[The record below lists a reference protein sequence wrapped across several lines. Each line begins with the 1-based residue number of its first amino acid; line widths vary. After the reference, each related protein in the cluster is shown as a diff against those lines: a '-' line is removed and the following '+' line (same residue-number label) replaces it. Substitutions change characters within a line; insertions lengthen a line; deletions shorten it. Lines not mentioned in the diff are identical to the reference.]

1 MRAILN
7 KTVGPNFRAGDV
19 IKGDYSRIKRLV
31 DSGVATADHS
41 IMGMIGCFLTWI
53 IWTGIL
59 IFTFSTFWG
68 VNIDQ
73 FRYFHLSVFWRWT
86 FIVMGIYII
95 IKTTLHFYNPK
106 NPYSTYFLSFSTTI
120 IGGIFI
126 MAGHE
131 KSTSRYQSKR
141 TSATAALMLFI
152 IGAIATTIAF
162 ISIWNWNAV
171 DNLNGGWFGELSW
184 GHFFTWLTYVIL
196 MVFGWAV
203 GKYFD
208 RDFKHRRKRF
218 IGFLVR
224 KNVSVEYKTKALTHW
239 RAYKA
244 TGNSEKFME
253 KNIDLLE
260 EALEIDRNQLL
271 GKPKGK
277 NKKE

>member
-19 IKGDYSRIKRLV
+19 IKGDYARIKRLI
-31 DSGVATADHS
+31 DTGVATSDHS
-41 IMGMIGCFLTWI
+41 MMGMFGCFLTWI
-53 IWTGIL
+53 IWSLIL
-59 IFTFSTFWG
+59 IFTISTFWEHQ
-68 VNIDQ
+68 IDGNKV
-73 FRYFHLSVFWRWT
+73 YLLSPYWRWT

-95 IKTTLHFYNPK
+95 IKTTMHFFNPK

-131 KSTSRYQSKR
+131 KATSRYQARR
-141 TSATAALMLFI
+141 TSATAAI
-152 IGAIATTIAF
+152 ILYSTASIATAIAILSF
-162 ISIWNWNAV
+162 WNWNKI
-171 DNLNGGWFGELSW
+171 DNANGAMVNASVTMK
-184 GHFFTWLTYVIL
+184 HIFTWLLYVTL
-196 MVFGWAV
+196 MVFGWAA

-208 RDFKHRRKRF
+208 KDYKHRRKRF

-244 TGNSEKFME
+244 TGNADQFMA

-260 EALEIDRNQLL
+260 ESLEVDRNQLL
-271 GKPKGK
+271 GPDKT
-277 NKKE
+277 KK